1 MEGGA
6 NLNME
11 EEGGGKLLFLDFNK
25 FFKTFQIRNNPLII
39 MLIILKLKLNY
50 LQNDEK
56 NITMNNNRSTAFFLP
71 KKNDKINW
79 EKIM

>member
-1 MEGGA
+1 
-6 NLNME
+6 
-11 EEGGGKLLFLDFNK
+11 
-25 FFKTFQIRNNPLII
+25 